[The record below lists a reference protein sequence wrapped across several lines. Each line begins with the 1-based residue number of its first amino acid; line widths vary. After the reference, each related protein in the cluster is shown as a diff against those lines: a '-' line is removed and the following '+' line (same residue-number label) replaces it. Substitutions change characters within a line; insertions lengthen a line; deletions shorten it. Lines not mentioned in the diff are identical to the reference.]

1 MRSHRFISVSLLTTC
16 FLLLLTASSTKA
28 QCGRNTL
35 GYGDVG
41 VVANNPFHA
50 EIVVTRSGPPELRSV
65 PLESPLVQQPLSV
78 ARDTQGRVRIE
89 RVGGEFKRDN
99 GPETGSQVQEH
110 TITICDPVA
119 ETLTRIN
126 TVNAT
131 ATIIHSRPSAQSS
144 TGLRSIPP
152 RSFCSSRLSLARNAA
167 RFQAEDLGIQIIEG
181 VEAHGE
187 RITLPMLGAT
197 AGEVSPN
204 GENTSELWCSDSLSA
219 LVLRITANTKTGV
232 KSTLAM
238 EKIERTEPDPALFQ
252 IPPDYAVTESVAEP
266 RDHRTPNPAPNEQP

>member
-1 MRSHRFISVSLLTTC
+1 MRSLRFLSFPLLTSCSLL
-16 FLLLLTASSTKA
+16 LVAASSTKA

-41 VVANNPFHA
+41 IVANNPFHA
-50 EIVVTRSGPPELRSV
+50 EMVVTPSRSPEFH
-65 PLESPLVQQPLSV
+65 SPLVQRPLSV

-131 ATIIHSRPSAQSS
+131 ATIIHSRPSA
-144 TGLRSIPP
+144 P
-152 RSFCSSRLSLARNAA
+152 RSS
-167 RFQAEDLGIQIIEG
+167 
-181 VEAHGE
+181 
-187 RITLPMLGAT
+187 
-197 AGEVSPN
+197 
-204 GENTSELWCSDSLSA
+204 
-219 LVLRITANTKTGV
+219 
-232 KSTLAM
+232 
-238 EKIERTEPDPALFQ
+238 
-252 IPPDYAVTESVAEP
+252 
-266 RDHRTPNPAPNEQP
+266 